1 MFWYNKIQIGD
12 YMNKVI
18 FKISFSSICI
28 ALGIILPFL
37 TGQIPEIGSMLLPM
51 HIPVLICGFICGWKY
66 GLLVGLITPLLR
78 SVSFGMP
85 PIYPT
90 AIAMSFELAAY
101 GFISGLLF
109 KIVNK
114 KLNFILSV
122 YSTLILA
129 LIIGRI
135 VWGFVRFGI
144 GMIDKTNIFSFELF
158 LSGAVISCWPGIII
172 QLFIIPILL
181 LTLKKLNL
189 LKNI

>member
-114 KLNFILSV
+114 KLFI
-122 YSTLILA
+122 
-129 LIIGRI
+129 
-135 VWGFVRFGI
+135 
-144 GMIDKTNIFSFELF
+144 M
-158 LSGAVISCWPGIII
+158 
-172 QLFIIPILL
+172 LL
-181 LTLKKLNL
+181 
-189 LKNI
+189 

>member
-1 MFWYNKIQIGD
+1 
-12 YMNKVI
+12 MNKVI

-78 SVSFGMP
+78 SVWFGMP

-114 KLNFILSV
+114 KLNFILSL

-135 VWGFVRFGI
+135 VWGFVRFSI

-172 QLFIIPILL
+172 QLLIVPILL

>member
-1 MFWYNKIQIGD
+1 
-12 YMNKVI
+12 MNKVI

>member
-1 MFWYNKIQIGD
+1 
-12 YMNKVI
+12 MNKVI

-114 KLNFILSV
+114 KLNFIISV

-172 QLFIIPILL
+172 QLFIVPILL

>member
-1 MFWYNKIQIGD
+1 
-12 YMNKVI
+12 MNKVI

-78 SVSFGMP
+78 SVWFGMP

-172 QLFIIPILL
+172 QLFIVPILL

>member
-1 MFWYNKIQIGD
+1 
-12 YMNKVI
+12 MNKVI

-109 KIVNK
+109 KILNK

-172 QLFIIPILL
+172 QLFIVPILL

>member
-1 MFWYNKIQIGD
+1 
-12 YMNKVI
+12 MNKVI

-144 GMIDKTNIFSFELF
+144 GMIDKTNIFSLELF